1 MEKLIPLAHIFKK
14 AKHPRTLKLKKGG
27 FTMALLWITTIG
39 FLLCLGFVVGTW
51 IHFLRSGLDS
61 GDSKRIDPINNDD
74 DNP

>member
-1 MEKLIPLAHIFKK
+1 
-14 AKHPRTLKLKKGG
+14 
-27 FTMALLWITTIG
+27 MALLWITTIG